1 MAILVISREFHCSQ
15 FKGSEEQLTPK
26 SGDSTISSAS
36 DIRDKVV
43 DVAVAVAVEEID
55 TESLSMLRSPGT
67 SGDSEGSGLGEIGRG
82 RG

>member
-43 DVAVAVAVEEID
+43 DVAVAVEEID

-67 SGDSEGSGLGEIGRG
+67 SGDSEGSGLGELGRG